1 MKERIKD
8 IKEKVIRFIKNA
20 DYHELKA
27 EWEKQNAL
35 IYIQDAQLITKGK
48 MIQSLRNDLKQ
59 SRIEKQECILAGQN
73 IIEEKTKRI
82 KELEKKLEEKEKAR
96 RKLASSIGG
105 YKKQINS
112 QDEKIEKLE
121 KQVEFL
127 KTNRRAP
134 NLQELKDY
142 TYGGKRK

>member
-1 MKERIKD
+1 MKEI
-8 IKEKVIRFIKNA
+8 IEKVVRFIKNA
-20 DYHELKA
+20 DYHELRA

-35 IYIQDAQLITKGK
+35 IDIQDAELITKGK

-73 IIEEKTKRI
+73 IIEEKTKTI

-96 RKLASSIGG
+96 KKLASSIGG
-105 YKKQINS
+105 YKKQINT
-112 QDEKIEKLE
+112 QKEKIEKLE
-121 KQVEFL
+121 KQVDFL

>member
-1 MKERIKD
+1 MKERIRE
-8 IKEKVIRFIKNA
+8 IKEKVIRFLKNT
-20 DYHELKA
+20 DYEELRA
-27 EWEKQNAL
+27 EWEKQNRL
-35 IYIQDAQLITKGK
+35 IDIQEAQIITKGK
-48 MIQSLRNDLKQ
+48 MIHSLRNDLKQ

-82 KELEKKLEEKEKAR
+82 KELENKLEEKEKAR

-105 YKKQINS
+105 YKKQINT
-112 QDEKIEKLE
+112 QNEKIEKLE

>member
-1 MKERIKD
+1 MKEKIRE
-8 IKEKVIRFIKNA
+8 IKEKVIRIIKNT
-20 DYHELKA
+20 DYKELKA

-35 IYIQDAQLITKGK
+35 IDIQDAQLVTKGK

-59 SRIEKQECILAGQN
+59 SRLEKQECILAGQE

-96 RKLASSIGG
+96 RKLASSVGG

-112 QDEKIEKLE
+112 QDEKIKKLE

>member
-1 MKERIKD
+1 MKEKIRE
-8 IKEKVIRFIKNA
+8 IKEKVIRFIKNT
-20 DYHELKA
+20 DYKELKA

-35 IYIQDAQLITKGK
+35 IDIQDAQLVTKGK

-105 YKKQINS
+105 YKKQINT

>member
-20 DYHELKA
+20 DYKELKA

-35 IYIQDAQLITKGK
+35 IDIQEAQLITKGK

-73 IIEEKTKRI
+73 IIEEKTKTI

-96 RKLASSIGG
+96 KKLASSIGG

>member
-1 MKERIKD
+1 MKERIRE
-8 IKEKVIRFIKNA
+8 IKEKVIRIIKNT
-20 DYHELKA
+20 DYKELKA

-35 IYIQDAQLITKGK
+35 IDIQDAQLITKGK

-73 IIEEKTKRI
+73 IIEEKTKTI

-105 YKKQINS
+105 YKKQINT